1 MIKLTLVGA
10 VLAAMVVAL
19 VIAAP
24 GGGSQAEANDRNF
37 VANLSGG
44 EEVPPVET
52 RGRGQAVIRLSND
65 GTALQFKLI
74 VAQLGNIV
82 AAHIHC
88 APAGVNGPVGVTL
101 FSGSPTTTNGIL
113 AHDTVTAPNPANACG
128 WSDLSAV
135 GAAMSSGNTYVN
147 VHTLQNLA
155 GEVRGQIR

>member
-10 VLAAMVVAL
+10 VLAAMVVA
-19 VIAAP
+19 VIIAAP
-24 GGGSQAEANDRNF
+24 GGGSQAEANHWNF
-37 VANLSGG
+37 VANLSGD

-52 RGRGQAVIRLSND
+52 RGRGQAVISLTND
-65 GTALQFKLI
+65 GAALEFKLI
-74 VAQLGNIV
+74 VAQLDNIV

-101 FSGSPTTTNGIL
+101 FLGSATTTNGIL
-113 AHDTVTAPNPANACG
+113 AHDTVTEPNAENGCG

-135 GAAMSSGNTYVN
+135 AAAMSSGNTYVN
-147 VHTLQNLA
+147 VHTLATLS